1 MRKNQ
6 ISLKYTEQ
14 RGAATLLF
22 IIMAAFALMSV
33 TARVLN
39 AVSSAQ
45 KSFYTEHIATQAEL
59 TAWTGVNVLAAAVA
73 TLPTTTTLES
83 LTPNS
88 IVTLSNVPGVSALYV
103 GPDESNTYAVFQVTG
118 SSAGANSVLKVVYSL
133 PITAQGGTGGG
144 SSSSISGFVNGMTLR
159 GNTTLQG
166 NVTYTGS
173 VPTNLSVV
181 GGSLTLSGSVSG
193 LNEVCATGDVTVNSA
208 ISVNA
213 ICANGNV
220 VLNGAASASSISA
233 IGSVTLSGGAVSTI
247 GTINSNST
255 VTLSGGSASADTIN
269 STGNVSVSGGS
280 ATASIINTQGN
291 INWTSS
297 RTATLLNANGTVNY
311 STSASPA
318 MTNINSIGDVRLSTA
333 QNVSTKGSVFLTG
346 YYGQGIGGILNSQG
360 KLSWNSNGNK
370 VNSGT
375 VRSVQSTP
383 LPPSI
388 NVNINSGHTVSITP
402 VTVNSI
408 PIYNPNTPT
417 VDANA
422 LKASANFLFNGVDS
436 NNNPIVEVQN
446 ISGISNGNYFIAKNS
461 SGLSNYLCASVSGT
475 NCSSSTLMK
484 ICQGYS
490 DRNSCFSYS
499 NSSGWSINGTTMLP
513 SVLWFNGNVTVGN
526 GTWVNAVLAS
536 GNVTTSGSAKMYA
549 PNYVSSGYTCQG
561 AADTTHGLSTGVSS
575 HGISSANYAT
585 QLCSGSP
592 PTLNGAAI
600 GNIAILAGS
609 YNSGVFSGGN
619 IALGASNNIY
629 GSVLAGQYLSTS
641 GSTTVS
647 GLLFSGGQNSSATG
661 GNSQSGSTTIT
672 TTGGSASYDSVNIPC
687 MANCSNN
694 TTTNPPSST
703 NNIIW
708 VGPA

>member
-1 MRKNQ
+1 MRQNQ

-22 IIMAAFALMSV
+22 IIMAAFALMAV

-59 TAWTGVNVLAAAVA
+59 IAWNGVNVLAAAVA
-73 TLPTTTTLES
+73 RLPTTTTLES

-133 PITAQGGTGGG
+133 PIAAQVGTGGG
-144 SSSSISGFVNGMTLR
+144 SSSSVSGFVNGMTLR
-159 GNTTLQG
+159 GNTTLEG

-181 GGSLTLSGSVSG
+181 GGSLTLRGSVSG

-220 VLNGAASASSISA
+220 VLTGSASASSISA
-233 IGSVTLSGGAVSTI
+233 IGSVTLSGGAASKI

-269 STGNVSVSGGS
+269 STGNVCVSGGA
-280 ATASIINTQGN
+280 ATASIINTQGD
-291 INWTSS
+291 INWKSS
-297 RTATLLNANGTVNY
+297 GTATLLNANGTVTY
-311 STSASPA
+311 STSAFSA
-318 MTNINSIGDVRLSTA
+318 MTNINSIGDVSLSTA
-333 QNVSTKGSVFLTG
+333 QNVSTKGSAFLTG

-360 KLSWNSNGNK
+360 KLSWDNDGNK
-370 VNSGT
+370 VKSGT
-375 VRSVQSTP
+375 VRSVESTP
-383 LPPSI
+383 LPSYI
-388 NVNINSGHTVSITP
+388 DVNINSGHTVSITP
-402 VTVNSI
+402 VTVNAI

-436 NNNPIVEVQN
+436 NGNPIIEVQN
-446 ISGISNGNYFIAKNS
+446 INGISNGSYFIAKNS

-484 ICQGYS
+484 VCQGYS
-490 DRNSCFSYS
+490 DSNACFSYS
-499 NSSGWSINGTTMLP
+499 RSGWDINGTTMLP

-526 GTWVNAVLAS
+526 GTWVNVVLAS
-536 GNVTTSGSAKMYA
+536 GNVTTSGSTKMYA

-561 AADTTHGLSTGVSS
+561 AADTTHGLSTRFSS
-575 HGISSANYAT
+575 YGISSANYAT

-609 YNSGVFSGGN
+609 YTSGVFSGGN
-619 IALGASNNIY
+619 VALIDSNNIY

-694 TTTNPPSST
+694 TTTTPPSST